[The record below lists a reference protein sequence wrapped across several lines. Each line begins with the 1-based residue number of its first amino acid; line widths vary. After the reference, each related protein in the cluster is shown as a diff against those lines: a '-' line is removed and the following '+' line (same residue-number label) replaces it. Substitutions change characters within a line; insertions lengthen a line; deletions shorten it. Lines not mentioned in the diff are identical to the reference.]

1 MVALKIC
8 FNYRLHV
15 HAPRTLS
22 APTNMEPFTSFEGK
36 SHKKY
41 AFRSWHGE
49 KFVNKHTRQP
59 RSIGNSVAY
68 DNDDE
73 DSMRYNDQTSTSF
86 PFSHWLHYDEQA

>member
-22 APTNMEPFTSFEGK
+22 APTNMKPFTSFEGK

-49 KFVNKHTRQP
+49 KFVKKHTRQP